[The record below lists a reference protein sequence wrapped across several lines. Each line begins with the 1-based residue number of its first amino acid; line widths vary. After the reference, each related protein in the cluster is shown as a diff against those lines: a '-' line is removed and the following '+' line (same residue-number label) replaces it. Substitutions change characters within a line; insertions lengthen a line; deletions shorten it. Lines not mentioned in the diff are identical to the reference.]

1 MIIST
6 FRITKEKKLYEKNDF
21 KTIMAQRRE
30 QLERKLPTFKTLIYP
45 KFDYDSIIAICEPQH
60 ALEKLAM
67 ESLEILIKSVPV
79 LIIQA

>member
-6 FRITKEKKLYEKNDF
+6 FRIPKEKKLYEKNDF
-21 KTIMAQRRE
+21 KTIMVQRRE
-30 QLERKLPTFKTLIYP
+30 QLERKLPIFKILIYR
-45 KFDYDSIIAICEPQH
+45 KFDYDSIITICEPQH

>member
-6 FRITKEKKLYEKNDF
+6 FRIPKEKKLYEKNDF

-30 QLERKLPTFKTLIYP
+30 QWERKLPTFKILIYP
-45 KFDYDSIIAICEPQH
+45 KFDYDSIITICEPQH

-67 ESLEILIKSVPV
+67 ESFEVLIKSVPV

>member
-6 FRITKEKKLYEKNDF
+6 FRIPKEKKLYEKNDF
-21 KTIMAQRRE
+21 KTIMVQRRE
-30 QLERKLPTFKTLIYP
+30 QLERKLPIFKILIYR
-45 KFDYDSIIAICEPQH
+45 KFDYDSIITICEPQH
-60 ALEKLAM
+60 ALEKLAL